1 MRRWRAANTGSLG
14 FVPTMGYLHEG
25 HMELVRRSIE
35 ENLHTVV
42 SIFVNPT
49 QFGPHEDFSRYP
61 RDEVRDLAQLSA
73 AGVDAVYLPGAADM
87 YPEGYQSY
95 VEVEQV
101 TGALEGAAR
110 PGHFRGVTTVVL
122 KLFNAVNPDRAYFG
136 RKDAQQLRVIQ
147 RMVRDL
153 DVGVEVVPC
162 EIVREADGL
171 AMSSRNVYLSPEQRA
186 AAPLLK
192 RALDGAKA
200 LWASGEREADVL
212 RDSVTGV
219 LDGELLADVEYVSL
233 ADDVTLEELHGTV
246 SRPAL
251 LSLVAKF
258 GKTRLLDNVEL
269 V

>member
-1 MRRWRAANTGSLG
+1 
-14 FVPTMGYLHEG
+14 
-25 HMELVRRSIE
+25 
-35 ENLHTVV
+35 
-42 SIFVNPT
+42 
-49 QFGPHEDFSRYP
+49 
-61 RDEVRDLAQLSA
+61 
-73 AGVDAVYLPGAADM
+73 
-87 YPEGYQSY
+87 
-95 VEVEQV
+95 
-101 TGALEGAAR
+101 
-110 PGHFRGVTTVVL
+110 
-122 KLFNAVNPDRAYFG
+122 
-136 RKDAQQLRVIQ
+136 
-147 RMVRDL
+147 MVRDL

-171 AMSSRNVYLSPEQRA
+171 AMSSRNVYLSPVQRA

-219 LDGELLADVEYVSL
+219 LDGDLLADVEYVSL